1 MTRKIRRKNYR
12 LDVAKLHRARR
23 VLGTRPET
31 ETIHRAL
38 DMVLYEVEM
47 AKALRTFVIKG
58 KGHIEA
64 LDGRRR

>member
-1 MTRKIRRKNYR
+1 MASTIRRKNYR
-12 LDVAKLHRARR
+12 IDVAKLHRARR
-23 VLGTRPET
+23 ILGTHTET

-38 DMVLYEVEM
+38 DIVLYEVEM